1 MNFIAASLL
10 IHSDEIMTFYLFET
24 LLNDY
29 KLKEVYLGN
38 LEGVEKH
45 FKIIDAII

>member
-10 IHSDEIMTFYLFET
+10 HHSNEVMAFYLFET
-24 LLNDY
+24 ILNDY

-38 LEGVEKH
+38 LEGV
-45 FKIIDAII
+45 